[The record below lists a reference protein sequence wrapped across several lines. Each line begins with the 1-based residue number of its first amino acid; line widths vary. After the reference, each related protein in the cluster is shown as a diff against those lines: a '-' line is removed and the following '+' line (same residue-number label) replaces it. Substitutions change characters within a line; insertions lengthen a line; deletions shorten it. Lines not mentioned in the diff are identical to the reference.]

1 MYQEPVTLQNLM
13 RPYPGV
19 GQNDLKGYAN
29 VYLEYYDYTL
39 MRDINTHLSKLK
51 NVTVLS
57 EDEKELLYSRSALY
71 TSLCL
76 F

>member
-1 MYQEPVTLQNLM
+1 MQCIRNRLLYRTDEAM
-13 RPYPGV
+13 SGV

-29 VYLEYYDYTL
+29 GYLEYYDYTL

-57 EDEKELLYSRSALY
+57 EDERVII
-71 TSLCL
+71 
-76 F
+76 